1 MAVAARK
8 KKDER
13 NGNGARAFA
22 VLVEDLRGQFRAF
35 GERLE
40 GIDER
45 MTTGFARIDGR
56 LDGIDG
62 RLDGIDGRLDGID
75 GRLDGIDG
83 RLDGIDGRLDG
94 VDGRLD
100 RVEHRLHHVE
110 GELRGVV
117 HELGLVKT
125 ASLEHGRM
133 LKNMVR
139 RDEVE
144 AIVDRAMSRSPR

>member
-1 MAVAARK
+1 MAARK

-45 MTTGFARIDGR
+45 MTTGFAR
-56 LDGIDG
+56 
-62 RLDGIDGRLDGID
+62 IDGRLDGID